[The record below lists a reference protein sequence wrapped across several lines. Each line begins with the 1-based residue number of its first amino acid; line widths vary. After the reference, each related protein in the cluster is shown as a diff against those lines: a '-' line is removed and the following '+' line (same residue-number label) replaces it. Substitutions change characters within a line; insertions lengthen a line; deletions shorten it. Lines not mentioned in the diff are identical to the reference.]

1 MLSRDRFFVTP
12 STVARHGPL
21 SMEFSR
27 QEYWSGL
34 PFPSPCIFIAA
45 AAKSLQSCPTHRRRP
60 TRLPCL
66 WDSPG
71 KNTAVGCHFLLQC
84 MNVKNQSEVAQLCP
98 TLSDLMD
105 CNLPGSS
112 IHGIFQARVLW
123 CLEHDNYSCVFHK
136 KGLGGGSIHTPLFKL
151 YLLQFIFLSYILLTL
166 KYILL
171 NSIFDLCKT
180 SIWYKI

>member
-1 MLSRDRFFVTP
+1 
-12 STVARHGPL
+12 
-21 SMEFSR
+21 
-27 QEYWSGL
+27 
-34 PFPSPCIFIAA
+34 
-45 AAKSLQSCPTHRRRP
+45 
-60 TRLPCL
+60 
-66 WDSPG
+66 
-71 KNTAVGCHFLLQC
+71 

-171 NSIFDLCKT
+171 NSIFDFFGVSAFGVLEKCVQLPHFIILATVCVLIFLEFK
-180 SIWYKI
+180 YHMK